1 MRVRFRYGVQVEKL
15 LRASETIQR
24 SLRPKQNVTHL
35 CAHSCRI
42 RYAGVMSIA
51 HVLPSREART
61 EIPKALRRF
70 RTEGATA
77 DPVVF
82 GSHRRPEAV
91 VIPFELYTSLLP
103 AIEEIEIAQIVRE
116 RNAEQARPLSVL
128 AAELGLDA
136 ADYE

>member
-1 MRVRFRYGVQVEKL
+1 MRACL
-15 LRASETIQR
+15 W
-24 SLRPKQNVTHL
+24 H
-35 CAHSCRI
+35 I
-42 RYAGVMSIA
+42 RYTGGMSIA

-70 RTEGATA
+70 RTEGVTA
-77 DPVVF
+77 DPLVF

-103 AIEEIEIAQIVRE
+103 AIEEIEIAQIVRD
-116 RNAEQARPLSVL
+116 RKGEQARPLSEF
-128 AAELGLDA
+128 AAELGLNG

>member
-1 MRVRFRYGVQVEKL
+1 M
-15 LRASETIQR
+15 
-24 SLRPKQNVTHL
+24 
-35 CAHSCRI
+35 AHT
-42 RYAGVMSIA
+42 

-70 RTEGATA
+70 RTDGAAA

-103 AIEEIEIAQIVRE
+103 AIEELEIAQIVRD
-116 RNAEQARPLSVL
+116 RKDEQPRPLSEF
-128 AAELGLDA
+128 AAELGLNG

>member
-1 MRVRFRYGVQVEKL
+1 
-15 LRASETIQR
+15 
-24 SLRPKQNVTHL
+24 
-35 CAHSCRI
+35 
-42 RYAGVMSIA
+42 MSIA

-70 RTEGATA
+70 RTEGVTA

-91 VIPFELYTSLLP
+91 VIPFDLYMLLLP
-103 AIEEIEIAQIVRE
+103 AIEEIDIAQIVHE
-116 RNAEQARPLSVL
+116 RQAEQARPLSEL

-136 ADYE
+136 ADYK

>member
-1 MRVRFRYGVQVEKL
+1 
-15 LRASETIQR
+15 
-24 SLRPKQNVTHL
+24 
-35 CAHSCRI
+35 
-42 RYAGVMSIA
+42 
-51 HVLPSREART
+51 
-61 EIPKALRRF
+61 
-70 RTEGATA
+70 
-77 DPVVF
+77 VF

-116 RNAEQARPLSVL
+116 RQGEQARPLSAL

>member
-1 MRVRFRYGVQVEKL
+1 
-15 LRASETIQR
+15 
-24 SLRPKQNVTHL
+24 
-35 CAHSCRI
+35 
-42 RYAGVMSIA
+42 MSIVQ
-51 HVLPSREART
+51 VLPSREARV

-70 RTEGATA
+70 RTEGAA
-77 DPVVF
+77 AEPVLF

-103 AIEEIEIAQIVRE
+103 AIEELEIARIVRE
-116 RNAEQARPLSVL
+116 RRDEQARPLSEF